1 MDAMDS
7 LAPVVFGVLAV
18 SAGACALAVRD
29 GWLRAASFCLTLA
42 LAGALWQTS
51 LGRPRPPL
59 FDTPSGTVVSFR
71 FDEPRAI
78 YLWMLAPGERT
89 PTAFALPWSERQAA
103 ELQEAA
109 EKARKQG
116 DPLEAQRAA
125 RPPGPIGFSVLV
137 QDGVRFYP
145 GQHIALP
152 PKAPPTE

>member
-1 MDAMDS
+1 MDAMDF
-7 LAPVVFGVLAV
+7 LGPIVFGVLAV

-51 LGRPRPPL
+51 LGRPRLPL

-103 ELQEAA
+103 ELQQAA
-109 EKARKQG
+109 EQARQQG
-116 DPLEAQRAA
+116 EPLQAKPTGRRA
-125 RPPGPIGFSVLV
+125 PIGLHLTA
-137 QDGVRFYP
+137 QEGVRFYP
-145 GQHIALP
+145 AEHVALP
-152 PKAPPTE
+152 PKAVPTE